1 MYSKNALDFCFCFV
15 IFSNSVA
22 TQCDFFSFSSLFYFG
37 LFVFGKSQFVCQNFF
52 KKYLV
57 LMILSA
63 VLCLVIVL
71 GFPKIFAIGSN
82 PQNHLLLSQM
92 AGACLPNDDSS
103 CFPKQWYRKGKSFE
117 DVRRAYQKE
126 SLNGDNFACLFGNE
140 LIFSCEINGVVAAIS
155 KYPANFARHEARFFS
170 AMWFQN
176 PMDDDVAGWVKSV
189 IKTPENIQQKALP
202 LWKNTLQN
210 FPENEWQIAFSLL
223 QEKIYTALYEN
234 LPVFSHIVFVAMA
247 FAVFILSA
255 FFW

>member
-1 MYSKNALDFCFCFV
+1 M
-15 IFSNSVA
+15 A

-52 KKYLV
+52 KKYSV

-189 IKTPENIQQKALP
+189 IKTPENIQQNALP

-210 FPENEWQIAFSLL
+210 FPENEWQIAFSPL